1 MQFDELMYEASL
13 MIARLDP
20 RSQRKAQELADR
32 LEQEARELDQR
43 AQKLI
48 GWLEVRIAEAE
59 GQAPS

>member
-13 MIARLDP
+13 MITRLDP
-20 RSQRKAQELADR
+20 RHQPK
-32 LEQEARELDQR
+32 ARELDQK